1 MITEVSLLFNISYLN
16 EKTKLCQFFFLVT
29 CSFLCVLKT
38 PRDYCF
44 LGEQKQ

>member
-16 EKTKLCQFFFLVT
+16 EKTKLCQFFLVT
-29 CSFLCVLKT
+29 CSFLCVLKK
-38 PRDYCF
+38 PHDYCF